1 MSPLPFLCLT
11 AFPASLNGAV
21 DRRGSRSHH
30 RPVRLATPVVVIVL
44 VAGWIFAQGTNQP
57 LWAAIVATLC
67 LGAAC
72 LDAVRRRA
80 SASLLVVGLVA
91 ILALLAGVMV
101 FLLSSP
107 LGDGGS
113 LLIQLVLLAALAPV
127 VPLLYALTFG
137 GKDTD
142 Q

>member
-1 MSPLPFLCLT
+1 
-11 AFPASLNGAV
+11 
-21 DRRGSRSHH
+21 
-30 RPVRLATPVVVIVL
+30 
-44 VAGWIFAQGTNQP
+44 
-57 LWAAIVATLC
+57 
-67 LGAAC
+67 
-72 LDAVRRRA
+72 
-80 SASLLVVGLVA
+80 LLVVGLVA

-113 LLIQLVLLAALAPV
+113 LLIQLLLLAALAPM

-137 GKDTD
+137 GKDGD